1 MIVAIVLVVAAMVF
15 VIAVAVLA
23 AVVAALATAVVV
35 AAITATIAVATVTVT
50 TTLAAVATTAIAT
63 ATATAA
69 IAIAAA
75 VTAVAFAVAFGIGS
89 AERQVCQIA
98 IGRKMPR
105 CQHRAQGKCRP
116 GRGSY
121 QTLLPA
127 QSGHADLLCCNS
139 QGIRPHPLKRLVI
152 KEC

>member
-1 MIVAIVLVVAAMVF
+1 MVF

-50 TTLAAVATTAIAT
+50 TTLAAVATAVTTAIAT

-69 IAIAAA
+69 IAIA